1 MRAASR
7 PCGRLSAA
15 DRVYGLSRVWSE
27 AAYNFAFWSELPELD
42 WDGAY
47 RRLLPR
53 MAEPLPALDWY
64 LLLSRFLSLLDDG
77 HTYLDLPAALLARAP
92 LLPLRLRQIGGRH
105 YVAAAAA
112 GCPIP
117 PGSEVQALD
126 GMPFGPWLEKQ
137 VLPWCWHARPD
148 AAFAGLYMLSRL
160 PHGAARNAYSLIP
173 LLRRGRTLH
182 LTTDAGTFAV
192 RPAPGPLRWR
202 PAPPRPPE
210 PLETRLRSPGLTAAL
225 TTDGIA
231 VLTLP
236 TFLDDA
242 MPAAFYRLL
251 PSLRDCRG
259 FVIDLRGNGG
269 GHSDNA
275 DAFAQAFRSGPFPIA
290 QVRHPVHIGAC
301 KAFGAGLPP
310 GALDPRDPRQ
320 KQILDVCRHT
330 LFEEEL
336 ETVSRPDC
344 PLTLTRPAVVLTDA
358 GTASSSENLL
368 LALEGRAAVVGTP
381 SAGSTG
387 NPLPVPLPGGGAARI
402 CTRRYAHADGR
413 PFHNLGIRPDIAA
426 GPEPDDLRSGFD
438 RVLACGLA
446 ALRQRL

>member
-1 MRAASR
+1 M
-7 PCGRLSAA
+7 
-15 DRVYGLSRVWSE
+15 
-27 AAYNFAFWSELPELD
+27 
-42 WDGAY
+42 
-47 RRLLPR
+47 
-53 MAEPLPALDWY
+53 
-64 LLLSRFLSLLDDG
+64 
-77 HTYLDLPAALLARAP
+77 
-92 LLPLRLRQIGGRH
+92 
-105 YVAAAAA
+105 
-112 GCPIP
+112 
-117 PGSEVQALD
+117 
-126 GMPFGPWLEKQ
+126 
-137 VLPWCWHARPD
+137 
-148 AAFAGLYMLSRL
+148 
-160 PHGAARNAYSLIP
+160 
-173 LLRRGRTLH
+173 
-182 LTTDAGTFAV
+182 
-192 RPAPGPLRWR
+192 
-202 PAPPRPPE
+202 
-210 PLETRLRSPGLTAAL
+210 
-225 TTDGIA
+225 
-231 VLTLP
+231 LTLP

-301 KAFGAGLPP
+301 KAFGTGLPP

-413 PFHNLGIRPDIAA
+413 PFTISASARTSPPGRSPTTCAAASTACWRADSRPCANVSERPGTKHA
-426 GPEPDDLRSGFD
+426 PSCFHR
-438 RVLACGLA
+438 RVRFA
-446 ALRQRL
+446 